1 MCTAYPIE
9 PIVMGRNAATPSDDN
24 LQNREPCTTKEV
36 TDTTLHEIIPPSV
49 ISMPAPDVHQPALPN
64 TSAPPTRNR
73 KPVPVAPGKSYTY
86 VPPKFTQLHR
96 PFFFDTG
103 SDVDFTPSLL
113 PVVPFPPP
121 FDTPHAATSDAE
133 LEESFT
139 SALDG
144 LTSPESCSSSEA
156 THRSGQSSAT
166 ADSDDTAPP
175 RRSSRQARAPPRL
188 VYDEGFTQHL
198 VRTTTHQKRR
208 PPTPVKKHPS
218 QESRDKVKLM
228 RGKSVSKK

>member
-1 MCTAYPIE
+1 ME
-9 PIVMGRNAATPSDDN
+9 ATDN
-24 LQNREPCTTKEV
+24 IQHKIT
-36 TDTTLHEIIPPSV
+36 PPSV
-49 ISMPAPDVHQPALPN
+49 ISMPAPETHQPALPDI
-64 TSAPPTRNR
+64 SAPPTRNR

-103 SDVDFTPSLL
+103 SDVDFTPSLH
-113 PVVPFPPP
+113 PVVPFPLP
-121 FDTPHAATSDAE
+121 FDSPRAAASDAG

-139 SALDG
+139 SALDD
-144 LTSPESCSSSEA
+144 LNSPESTSTSEA
-156 THRSGQSSAT
+156 THRSEQSSAT
-166 ADSDDTAPP
+166 PDSDETAPP
-175 RRSSRQARAPPRL
+175 RRSSRQARAPTRL
-188 VYDEGFTQHL
+188 VYDEGFTQNF
-198 VRTTTHQKRR
+198 VRTTKHQQRR